1 MKNHEKQIERVD
13 RAVTAYQRWQQAE
26 SIRQTI
32 PTRIEGKIVD
42 GVFKANRI
50 EDTLVHMYRMQVFC
64 GLVYVTLESYMN
76 LGEKDTAVE
85 RTAPD
90 KFRKRLKVLRNVM
103 FHDGRG
109 QMFEKRWVKFYQ
121 DGREN
126 IERVHQLHQA
136 LGLFLDHQYI
146 REACRS
152 SKRRPLREALVFDD
166 REGGQNSDPSTRRR
180 LRYASPARHSP
191 SVVQ

>member
-1 MKNHEKQIERVD
+1 MKKHKKQIERVD

-32 PTRIEGKIVD
+32 PIRIEGRIVD

-64 GLVYVTLESYMN
+64 GLVYVTLESYTN

-85 RTAPD
+85 QTAPD
-90 KFRKRLKVLRNVM
+90 KLRKRLKGLRNVM

-109 QMFEKRWVKFYQ
+109 QMFEKRWVEFYQ

-126 IERVHQLHQA
+126 IQRVYQLH
-136 LGLFLDHQYI
+136 
-146 REACRS
+146 
-152 SKRRPLREALVFDD
+152 
-166 REGGQNSDPSTRRR
+166 
-180 LRYASPARHSP
+180 
-191 SVVQ
+191 